1 MKKIFLIL
9 ISIFL
14 CLDVSDV
21 GSVYARGKGTAP
33 GPKAKPAK
41 ARKQQR
47 TNPPG
52 PKGGPGKGPKHKADV
67 NTKWEKRADANKDGV
82 VQKAE
87 KNRWDNRPG
96 RGNPP
101 GPKGGPGKGL
111 KNKASV
117 DNKWEKRADANNDG
131 VVDRAEK
138 QRWDNDHATK
148 SVSF

>member
-14 CLDVSDV
+14 CLAVSDV

-47 TNPPG
+47 GNPPGPKGGKGAGPAYKQGRGNPPG

-101 GPKGGPGKGL
+101 GPKGGKGAGPRG
-111 KNKASV
+111 NKAS
-117 DNKWEKRADANNDG
+117 
-131 VVDRAEK
+131 
-138 QRWDNDHATK
+138 
-148 SVSF
+148 